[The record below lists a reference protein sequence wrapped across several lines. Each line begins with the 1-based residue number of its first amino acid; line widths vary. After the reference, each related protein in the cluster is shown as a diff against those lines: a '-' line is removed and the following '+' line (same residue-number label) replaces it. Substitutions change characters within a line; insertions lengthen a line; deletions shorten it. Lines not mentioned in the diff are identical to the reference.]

1 MQLIAPNLGQKSR
14 FSYPTNGLD
23 SLSLASLAC
32 RLKTTH
38 DHKKSPLV
46 IIASSAFDAQRL
58 LEEIPYF
65 APELS
70 LHLLP
75 DWETLPYDVFSP
87 HPDLISERLATL
99 YQISQNLCDVVIVP
113 IATAL
118 LRLPDVVYLAGQTFM
133 LKKGQKLNL
142 DALRHQCAQAGYHH
156 VSQVISPGEFSVRGG
171 LVDLFPM
178 GSVLPYRIDLF
189 DDEIETIRTFDID
202 TQRSLYP
209 VPEIR
214 LLPAREFPL
223 DEAGI
228 AKFRSN
234 FREQFEGDPQRA
246 KIYKDVSKGVA
257 SGGIEWYLPL
267 FFDTTSTFLD
277 YLPKDATI
285 CLHGNVDKAA
295 QQFWADANS
304 RYRLLAHDPE
314 RPILKP
320 EILLIKTD
328 DFFAQTQA
336 YPTLI
341 LTQEAAKSL
350 PALDIERKAEQPLHK
365 LQAFIHAASGDVP
378 KQRILITAES
388 LGRRE
393 TMAQLFAEHGVDI
406 GLCETWAEFAA
417 SSEPVMLGVSPLHAG
432 FTTTPSPSQGEGRD
446 GGEKVKKSKASTS
459 TLKSTPTLALPLKG
473 GGDKDPDDSKHLY
486 PSSSFTPSPLVGE
499 GVNNGTIIT
508 ESELYAATVRQQRRR
523 EKEKARNTE
532 GMLKDLSELHLS
544 DPVVHEQHGVG
555 RYKGLVNLDFGEGET
570 EFLLLEYFG
579 DDKLYVPVSQLFL
592 ISRYSGGP
600 PESAPLH
607 RLGSGQWEKAKKKAL
622 KQIRDTAAELLN
634 LYAQRAA
641 RRGHAFTLSLKDY
654 EAFCEGFPFEETPDQ
669 LEAIENVI
677 KDMQSGKPMDRLV
690 CGDVGF
696 GKTEVALRAAFVAVM
711 GGRQVAVLV
720 PTTLLA
726 EQHYQNFCDR
736 FADWPIKVA
745 EISRFR
751 TAKEITEAL
760 SGLASGKIDIIIG
773 THRLIQ
779 KDVKFKNLGLAIL
792 DEEHRFGVRQ
802 KEQMKALRA
811 EVDVLT
817 LTATPIPRTLS
828 MAMEGLR
835 EFSVISTPPQKR
847 LSIKTFHTFYGEG
860 IIREAMMRE
869 FKRGG
874 QVYFLHNEVDT
885 IFVQREKLE
894 KYVPEARI
902 GIAHG
907 QLRERELESVM
918 RDFHQQRFNVLLCT
932 TIIETGIDIPTANTI
947 IMNRADMF
955 GLAQL
960 HQLRGRVGRSHHQ
973 AYAYLLTDEH
983 RNITPQA
990 QKRLDANQ
998 LMEDLGAGFHLA
1010 MHDLEIRGAG
1020 ELLGDNQSGEMQA
1033 IGFQLYSDMLNHA
1046 VKQLKAGKE
1055 PDLDAPLGV
1064 TTEIN
1069 LHVPALLTSTY
1080 CPDVHERLV
1089 LYKRLANANT
1099 DDELDTLQEELIDRF
1114 GLLPEQGEALLACHR
1129 LRIAAK
1135 PLGIIKIDASDSSI
1149 QLQFNIKADLDPMKL
1164 VNLLQRDRRCRM
1176 NGPDKLRVTVQ
1187 LGNLSHRVEF
1197 VKTLLK
1203 EFV

>member
-1 MQLIAPNLGQKSR
+1 MTQTILPIPKTGQLTR
-14 FSYPTNGLD
+14 FTINTTGED
-23 SLSLASLAC
+23 SLALANLATE
-32 RLKTTH
+32 LKN
-38 DHKKSPLV
+38 KKDNRPLV
-46 IIASSAFDAQRL
+46 IITANAFDAQRL

-65 APELS
+65 NPSLS
-70 LHLLP
+70 VHLLP
-75 DWETLPYDVFSP
+75 DWETLPYDQFSP
-87 HPDLISERLATL
+87 HPDLISDRLTTL
-99 YQISQNLCDVVIVP
+99 YHIAQNACDVIIVP
-113 IATAL
+113 LATAL
-118 LRLPDVVYLAGQTFM
+118 IRLSPKAYLSANTFM
-133 LKKGQKLNL
+133 LKKGQKLDL
-142 DALRHQCAQAGYHH
+142 EALRRQCAEAGYHH
-156 VSQVISPGEFSVRGG
+156 VSQVISHGEFSVRGG

-178 GSVLPYRIDLF
+178 GSALPYRLDLF
-189 DDEIETIRTFDID
+189 DDEIETIRTFDVD

-228 AKFRSN
+228 ATFRSQ
-234 FREQFEGDPQRA
+234 FREAFEGDPQRA

-267 FFDTTSTFLD
+267 FFEQTASLLD
-277 YLPKDATI
+277 YLPADSLL
-285 CLHGNVDKAA
+285 CLHGDLDQSA
-295 QQFWADANS
+295 QQFWREAQS
-304 RYRLLAHDPE
+304 RYRTLAHDAE
-314 RPILKP
+314 RPLLTP
-320 EILLIKTD
+320 ESLLIKTE
-328 DFFAQTQA
+328 DFFASTHVFSRL
-336 YPTLI
+336 TLSI
-341 LTQEAAKSL
+341 DKTGNGL
-350 PALDIERKAEQPLHK
+350 PALDIERRADDPLHK
-365 LQAFIHAASGDVP
+365 LKDFISQFKGHIFIV
-378 KQRILITAES
+378 AES

-393 TMAQLFAEHGVDI
+393 TMAQLFAEHGFEVAI
-406 GLCETWAEFAA
+406 CETWDDFKTNQAK
-417 SSEPVMLGVSPLHAG
+417 VMLGVSTLHSG
-432 FTTTPSPSQGEGRD
+432 FVATN
-446 GGEKVKKSKASTS
+446 
-459 TLKSTPTLALPLKG
+459 
-473 GGDKDPDDSKHLY
+473 DKLM
-486 PSSSFTPSPLVGE
+486 FA
-499 GVNNGTIIT
+499 IIT
-508 ESELYAATVRQQRRR
+508 EAELYAATVRQQRRR
-523 EKEKARNTE
+523 EKEKARSTE
-532 GMLKDLSELHLS
+532 GMLKDLSELRLS

-570 EFLLLEYFG
+570 EFLLLEYYG

-607 RLGSGQWEKAKKKAL
+607 RLGSGNWEKAKKKAL

-641 RRGHAFTLSLKDY
+641 RRGHAFTLSLHDY

-677 KDMQSGKPMDRLV
+677 KDMQSGRPMDRLV

-726 EQHYQNFCDR
+726 EQHFNNFSDR
-736 FADWPIKVA
+736 FAEWPIKVA

-751 TAKEITEAL
+751 TAKEQAAAL
-760 SGLASGKIDIIIG
+760 QGLENGDIDIIIG

-779 KDVKFKNLGLAIL
+779 KDVKFKNLGLVIL

-802 KEQMKALRA
+802 KEQLKALRA

-835 EFSVISTPPQKR
+835 EFSVITTPPQKR
-847 LSIKTFHTFYGEG
+847 LSIKTFHTEYSEG
-860 IIREAMMRE
+860 IIREAAMRE

-885 IFVQREKLE
+885 IHSMREKLE
-894 KYVPEARI
+894 RILPDARI
-902 GIAHG
+902 GVAHG
-907 QLRERELESVM
+907 QLRERELEHVM
-918 RDFHQQRFNVLLCT
+918 RDFYHQRFNLLLCT
-932 TIIETGIDIPTANTI
+932 TIIETGIDVPTANTI
-947 IMNRADMF
+947 IMNKADMF
-955 GLAQL
+955 GLAQM

-973 AYAYLLTDEH
+973 AYAYLLTDPD
-983 RNITPQA
+983 RKITPQA
-990 QKRLDANQ
+990 QKRLDAIQ

-1020 ELLGDNQSGEMQA
+1020 ELLGDSQSGEMQE
-1033 IGFQLYSDMLNHA
+1033 IGFHLYSDMLNHA

-1055 PDLDAPLGV
+1055 PDLNAPLGV

-1069 LHVPALLTSTY
+1069 LHTPALLTNAY

-1089 LYKRLANANT
+1089 IYKRLANCND
-1099 DDELDTLQEELIDRF
+1099 DDELDNLQEELIDRF
-1114 GLLPEQGEALLACHR
+1114 GLLPEQGEALIACHR

-1135 PLGIIKIDASDSSI
+1135 AIGIIKIDASADAI
-1149 QLQFNIKADLDPMKL
+1149 QLQFNPKADIDPLKL
-1164 VNLLQRDRRCRM
+1164 INLLQRDRRCRM
-1176 NGPDKLRVTVQ
+1176 NGPDKLRVSV
-1187 LGNLSHRVEF
+1187 GFEAINLRADF
-1197 VKTLLK
+1197 VKSLLK

>member
-1 MQLIAPNLGQKSR
+1 MQLIAPNVGQKSR
-14 FSYPTNGLD
+14 FSYVANGLD

-32 RLKTTH
+32 RLKTTQSTTKSAIENS
-38 DHKKSPLV
+38 KKSPLV
-46 IIASSAFDAQRL
+46 IITSSAFEAQRL
-58 LEEIPYF
+58 LEELPFF
-65 APELS
+65 APDLIIN
-70 LHLLP
+70 LLP

-99 YQISQNLCDVVIVP
+99 YQISQNQCDVVIVP

-118 LRLPDVVYLAGQTFM
+118 IRLPAVAYLAGHSFM
-133 LKKGQKLNL
+133 LTKKQKLNL
-142 DALRHQCAQAGYHH
+142 EALRHQCAQAGYHH

-171 LVDLFPM
+171 LIDLFPM

-189 DDEIETIRTFDID
+189 DDEIESIRTFDVD

-209 VPEIR
+209 APEIR

-223 DEAGI
+223 DDKGI
-228 AKFRSN
+228 ATFRSN

-246 KIYKDVSKGVA
+246 TIYKNVSKGVA

-267 FFDTTSTFLD
+267 FFDQTSSLLD
-277 YLPKDATI
+277 YLPDTAVI
-285 CLHGNVDKAA
+285 CLHGNCDKAA
-295 QQFWADANS
+295 QYFWTDAAS
-304 RYRLLAHDPE
+304 RYRLLAYDAE

-320 EILLIKTD
+320 DVLLIKTD
-328 DFFAQTQA
+328 DFFAQTQRFSQL
-336 YPTLI
+336 TLV
-341 LTQEAAKSL
+341 LEPKNAL
-350 PALDIERKAEQPLHK
+350 PALDIERRAERPLHK
-365 LQAFIHAASGDVP
+365 LQAFIAAS

-393 TMAQLFAEHGVDI
+393 TMLQLFAEHGFNI
-406 GLCETWAEFAA
+406 PTCETWAEFQD
-417 SSEPVMLGVSPLHAG
+417 SSAPLMLGVSPLHGG
-432 FTTTPSPSQGEGRD
+432 FND
-446 GGEKVKKSKASTS
+446 DV
-459 TLKSTPTLALPLKG
+459 AL
-473 GGDKDPDDSKHLY
+473 
-486 PSSSFTPSPLVGE
+486 
-499 GVNNGTIIT
+499 IT
-508 ESELYAATVRQQRRR
+508 ESELYSGTVRQQRRR
-523 EKEKARNTE
+523 EKEKTRNTE
-532 GMLKDLSELHLS
+532 GMLKDLSELRIS

-555 RYKGLVNLDFGEGET
+555 RYKGLMNLDFGEGET

-634 LYAQRAA
+634 LYAQRAS

-677 KDMQSGKPMDRLV
+677 KDMQSGRPMDRLV

-726 EQHYQNFCDR
+726 EQHFQNFCDR
-736 FADWPIKVA
+736 FAEWPIKIA

-751 TAKEITEAL
+751 SAKEQKQAL
-760 SGLASGKIDIIIG
+760 ADLAAGKVDIIIG

-779 KDVKFKNLGLAIL
+779 KDVVFKNLGLAIL

-802 KEQMKALRA
+802 KEQLKALRA

-835 EFSVISTPPQKR
+835 EFSVIATPPQKR
-847 LSIKTFHTFYGEG
+847 LSIKTFHTYYSDG
-860 IIREAMMRE
+860 IIREAVMRE

-885 IFVQREKLE
+885 IFVQKEKLE
-894 KYVPEARI
+894 KIVPEARI
-902 GIAHG
+902 AIAHG
-907 QLRERELESVM
+907 QLRERELEQVM
-918 RDFHQQRFNVLLCT
+918 RDFYQQRSNILLCT
-932 TIIETGIDIPTANTI
+932 TIIETGIDVPTANTI

-983 RNITPQA
+983 RKITPQA
-990 QKRLDANQ
+990 QKRLDAIQ
-998 LMEDLGAGFHLA
+998 LLEDLGAGFHLA

-1020 ELLGDNQSGEMQA
+1020 ELLGDSQSGEMQE

-1069 LHVPALLTSTY
+1069 LHVPALLPNNY

-1089 LYKRLANANT
+1089 LYKRLANAST

-1114 GLLPEQGEALLACHR
+1114 GLLPEQGEALISCHR
-1129 LRIAAK
+1129 LRIMAK
-1135 PLGIIKIDASDSSI
+1135 PIGIIKIDASDAAI

-1176 NGPDKLRVTVQ
+1176 NGPDKLRVAAQ
-1187 LGNLSHRVEF
+1187 FGNLVHRVEF
-1197 VKTLLK
+1197 VKSLLK
-1203 EFV
+1203 EFI

>member
-1 MQLIAPNLGQKSR
+1 MQLTPPVKGKKSR
-14 FSYPTNGLD
+14 FSYAANGLD

-32 RLKTTH
+32 RLKTT
-38 DHKKSPLV
+38 KTPLV
-46 IIASSAFDAQRL
+46 VITESAFSAQRL
-58 LEEIPYF
+58 LEEMPYF
-65 APELS
+65 APDLGV
-70 LHLLP
+70 HLLP

-99 YQISQNLCDVVIVP
+99 YQISQNVCDVVIVP

-118 LRLPDVVYLAGQTFM
+118 LRLPPVAYLSAHTFM
-133 LKKGQKLNL
+133 IKKGQKLNL
-142 DALRHQCAQAGYHH
+142 EALRQQCAQAGYHH

-189 DDEIETIRTFDID
+189 DDEIESIRTFDVD

-246 KIYKDVSKGVA
+246 TIYKNVSKGVA

-267 FFDTTSTFLD
+267 FFDETANLLT
-277 YLPKDATI
+277 YLPDGANI
-285 CLHGNVDKAA
+285 CLHGNCDKAA
-295 QQFWADANS
+295 QQFWMDANS
-304 RYRLLAHDPE
+304 RYRLLAYDAE

-320 EILLIKTD
+320 ESLLIKTD
-328 DFFAQTQA
+328 DFFAQAHVFSQFTF
-336 YPTLI
+336 TL
-341 LTQEAAKSL
+341 EAQNTL
-350 PALDIERKAEQPLHK
+350 PPLEIERRAEHPLHK
-365 LQAFIHAASGDVP
+365 LQAFIHAASGASS

-393 TMAQLFAEHGVDI
+393 TMAQLFAEHGVVAE
-406 GLCETWAEFAA
+406 LCENWQDFTQAKA
-417 SSEPVMLGVSPLHAG
+417 PVMLGVSSLHQG
-432 FTTTPSPSQGEGRD
+432 FSQ
-446 GGEKVKKSKASTS
+446 
-459 TLKSTPTLALPLKG
+459 
-473 GGDKDPDDSKHLY
+473 DD
-486 PSSSFTPSPLVGE
+486 FV
-499 GVNNGTIIT
+499 VIT

-523 EKEKARNTE
+523 EKEKIRSTE
-532 GMLKDLSELHLS
+532 GMLKDLSELRMS

-622 KQIRDTAAELLN
+622 KKIRDTAAELLN

-736 FADWPIKVA
+736 FAEWPIKVA

-751 TAKEITEAL
+751 SAKEITEAL
-760 SGLASGKIDIIIG
+760 RGLASGEIDIIIG

-779 KDVKFKNLGLAIL
+779 KDVKFKNLGLVIL

-802 KEQMKALRA
+802 KEQLKAMRA
-811 EVDVLT
+811 EVDILT

-835 EFSVISTPPQKR
+835 EFSVIATPPQKR
-847 LSIKTFHTFYGEG
+847 LSIKTFHTDYSDG
-860 IIREAMMRE
+860 IIREAMLRE

-885 IFVQREKLE
+885 IFVQKEKLE
-894 KYVPEARI
+894 KIVPEARI
-902 GIAHG
+902 AIAHG
-907 QLRERELESVM
+907 QLRERELEHVM
-918 RDFHQQRFNVLLCT
+918 RDFYHQRSNVLLCT
-932 TIIETGIDIPTANTI
+932 TIIETGIDVPTANTI
-947 IMNRADMF
+947 IINRADMF

-973 AYAYLLTDEH
+973 AYAYLLTD
-983 RNITPQA
+983 RGRTITPQA
-990 QKRLDANQ
+990 QKRLDAIQ
-998 LMEDLGAGFHLA
+998 LLEDLGAGFHLA

-1020 ELLGDNQSGEMQA
+1020 ELLGDSQSGEMQE
-1033 IGFQLYSDMLNHA
+1033 IGFSLYSDMLNHA

-1069 LHVPALLTSTY
+1069 LHVPALLPNHY

-1089 LYKRLANANT
+1089 LYKRLANAN
-1099 DDELDTLQEELIDRF
+1099 DDDALDTLQEELIDRF

-1135 PLGIIKIDASDSSI
+1135 PLGIIKIDASDSAI
-1149 QLQFNIKADLDPMKL
+1149 QLQFNIKADIDPMKL

-1187 LGNLSHRVEF
+1187 LGNVAHRAEF

-1203 EFV
+1203 EFI

>member
-1 MQLIAPNLGQKSR
+1 MQLTPPSKGRTSH
-14 FSYPTNGLD
+14 FSYAANGLE
-23 SLSLASLAC
+23 SLSLAKLTCS
-32 RLKTTH
+32 LKTT
-38 DHKKSPLV
+38 KIPLA
-46 IIASSAFDAQRL
+46 IFTSNAFEAQRL
-58 LEEIPYF
+58 VEEISYF
-65 APELS
+65 SPELNVY
-70 LHLLP
+70 LLP

-87 HPDLISERLATL
+87 HPDLISLRLATL
-99 YQISQNLCDVVIVP
+99 YQISQNQCDVVIIP
-113 IATAL
+113 IGTAL
-118 LRLPDVVYLAGQTFM
+118 LRLPPTSYLAAHTFIIN
-133 LKKGQKLNL
+133 KGQKLDL
-142 DALRHQCAQAGYHH
+142 EALRNQCANAGYHH
-156 VSQVISPGEFSVRGG
+156 VTQVISPGEFSVRGG

-178 GSVLPYRIDLF
+178 GSSLPYRIDLF

-223 DEAGI
+223 DKTGI
-228 AKFRSN
+228 AHFRSQ
-234 FREQFEGDPQRA
+234 FREQFVGDPQRA
-246 KIYKDVSKGVA
+246 KIYKDVSKGTA

-267 FFDTTSTFLD
+267 FFEQT
-277 YLPKDATI
+277 ATI
-285 CLHGNVDKAA
+285 FDYIPKQAVLCFHGQLDKAA
-295 QQFWADANS
+295 QTFWYEANS
-304 RYRLLAHDPE
+304 RFKLLANDPE
-314 RPILKP
+314 RPILNP
-320 EILLIKTD
+320 ELLLTKTE
-328 DFFAQTQA
+328 DFFVSTHD
-336 YPTLI
+336 YPVINLK
-341 LTQEAAKSL
+341 LEAKKSL
-350 PALDIERKAEQPLHK
+350 PALEIDRRAEQPLHK
-365 LQAFIHAASGDVP
+365 LQAFIKKSK
-378 KQRILITAES
+378 KQRILIAAES

-393 TMAQLFAEHGVDI
+393 TMSQLFTEQNMPMS
-406 GLCETWAEFAA
+406 LCETWADFVGSDEQ
-417 SSEPVMLGVSPLHAG
+417 VMLGVSGLHTGFAG
-432 FTTTPSPSQGEGRD
+432 DIAF
-446 GGEKVKKSKASTS
+446 
-459 TLKSTPTLALPLKG
+459 
-473 GGDKDPDDSKHLY
+473 
-486 PSSSFTPSPLVGE
+486 
-499 GVNNGTIIT
+499 IT
-508 ESELYAATVRQQRRR
+508 EAELYASTVRQQRRR
-523 EKEKARNTE
+523 QKDKVRNTE
-532 GMLKDLSELHLS
+532 GMLKDLSELRMD

-555 RYKGLVNLDFGEGET
+555 RYKGLKNLDFGEGET
-570 EFLLLEYFG
+570 EFLLLDYYG

-641 RRGHAFTLSLKDY
+641 RKGHAFTLSLRDY
-654 EAFCEGFPFEETPDQ
+654 ETFSDGFPFEETPDQ
-669 LEAIENVI
+669 LTAIEAVI
-677 KDMQSGKPMDRLV
+677 SDMQSGRPMDRLV

-696 GKTEVALRAAFVAVM
+696 GKTEVALRAAFIAVM
-711 GGRQVAVLV
+711 GGRQVSVLA
-720 PTTLLA
+720 PTTLLV

-736 FADWPIKVA
+736 FSEWPIKIG

-751 TAKEITEAL
+751 TKKEQTEAL
-760 SGLASGKIDIIIG
+760 RALEAGEIDIIIG

-835 EFSVISTPPQKR
+835 EFSIISTPPQKR
-847 LSIKTFHTFYGEG
+847 LSIKTFHTDYSDGV
-860 IIREAMMRE
+860 IREAVMRE

-885 IFVQREKLE
+885 IFVQKEKLE
-894 KYVPEARI
+894 KLLPEARI
-902 GIAHG
+902 AIGHG
-907 QLRERELESVM
+907 QLRERELEHVM
-918 RDFHQQRFNVLLCT
+918 RDFHQQRINVLLCT

-947 IMNRADMF
+947 IINKADRF

-973 AYAYLLTDEH
+973 AYAYLLTEPD
-983 RNITPQA
+983 RKITKQA
-990 QKRLDANQ
+990 QKRLDAIQ

-1020 ELLGDNQSGEMQA
+1020 ELLGDSQSGEMQA
-1033 IGFQLYSDMLNHA
+1033 IGFTMYSDMLNHA
-1046 VKQLKAGKE
+1046 VKQLKEGKE

-1069 LHVPALLTSTY
+1069 LHTPALLPDIY

-1089 LYKRLANANT
+1089 IYKRLANCN
-1099 DDELDTLQEELIDRF
+1099 DDEGLDNMQEELIDRF
-1114 GLLPEQGEALLACHR
+1114 GLLPEPGEALIACHR

-1135 PLGIIKIDASDSSI
+1135 PLGIIKIDASDAAI
-1149 QLQFNIKADLDPMKL
+1149 QLQFNPKADIDPMKL
-1164 VNLLQRDRRCRM
+1164 IDLLQRDKRCRM
-1176 NGPDKLRVTVQ
+1176 NGPEKLRISVE
-1187 LGNLSHRVEF
+1187 LGNLGHRVELIKTILQAF
-1197 VKTLLK
+1197 V
-1203 EFV
+1203 